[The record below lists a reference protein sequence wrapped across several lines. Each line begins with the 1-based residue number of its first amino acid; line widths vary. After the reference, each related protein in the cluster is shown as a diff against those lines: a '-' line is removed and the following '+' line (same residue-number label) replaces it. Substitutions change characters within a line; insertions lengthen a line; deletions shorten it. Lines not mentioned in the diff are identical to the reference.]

1 MLRSIPLYLMCIPRV
16 SFSTSGKIACPPSK
30 FIWWP
35 VTMVNHFSSSVDL
48 YVEPTKSCCPVKVN
62 FSSISIFSF
71 INFKPTDSSMNKMR
85 RMSTLLA
92 LMVTICISVDAKN
105 SANATLKT
113 PPRAS
118 DPTFLGVWADSAYP
132 GILTTGTTLM
142 ILCYLTYV
150 VFYGNHS
157 FITTR
162 VGKMNLYQIL
172 FLI

>member
-1 MLRSIPLYLMCIPRV
+1 MGLQFVCGSLRRTNQVLLSR
-16 SFSTSGKIACPPSK
+16 K
-30 FIWWP
+30 
-35 VTMVNHFSSSVDL
+35 
-48 YVEPTKSCCPVKVN
+48 
-62 FSSISIFSF
+62 
-71 INFKPTDSSMNKMR
+71 DSSMNKMR

-172 FLI
+172 FFRYGHY